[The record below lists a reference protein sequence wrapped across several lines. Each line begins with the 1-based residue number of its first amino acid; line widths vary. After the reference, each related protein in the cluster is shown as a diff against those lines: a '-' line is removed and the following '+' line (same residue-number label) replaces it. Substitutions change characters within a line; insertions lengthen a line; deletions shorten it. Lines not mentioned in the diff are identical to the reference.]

1 FQQAI
6 ALDPSFADGYAALG
20 EYYAIVAFMGMV
32 PPKEARLK
40 SEELLIK
47 AVEMDNTSS
56 KAHSLLGMLRMVLRC
71 DRASAGSELNRA
83 VELNPGD
90 MRALDYHSYYLL
102 EIGRTD
108 EAIAEKR
115 QVLERDPLRVIT
127 SAELG
132 LYLIIAGRNDEAIA
146 QLHKALELDPN
157 YGAAHARLGMAYAA
171 KEQYREAVTEFQ
183 KSISLDKRPHKLG
196 TLGKVYARWGKR
208 HEAFEMI
215 AQLREM
221 SKRTYVSPTL

>member
-1 FQQAI
+1 
-6 ALDPSFADGYAALG
+6 
-20 EYYAIVAFMGMV
+20 
-32 PPKEARLK
+32 
-40 SEELLIK
+40 
-47 AVEMDNTSS
+47 
-56 KAHSLLGMLRMVLRC
+56 
-71 DRASAGSELNRA
+71 
-83 VELNPGD
+83 
-90 MRALDYHSYYLL
+90 DYHSYYLL

-221 SKRTYVSPTL
+221 SKRTYVSPTLIAEIYAQLGERKPAIAWLQKANPDDDPKITDPVFEGLRSEPGFNLLEARLRPNPACPAF